1 MPMAF
6 WDIDETSGKCAI
18 CTQNADIP
26 TKKLV
31 RLLSAQLLQALK
43 LTHLWS
49 AGGGKK
55 QNKSQK
61 NFLPDMMP
69 LEKARWNAGYFDV
82 KKVVLN
88 VSGIF

>member
-18 CTQNADIP
+18 CTQSADIP

-49 AGGGKK
+49 AGAVGETKQKPKK
-55 QNKSQK
+55 
-61 NFLPDMMP
+61 LP
-69 LEKARWNAGYFDV
+69 
-82 KKVVLN
+82 
-88 VSGIF
+88 S